1 MSDTTEDKNL
11 RIQPTVEKD
20 IDPLTE
26 LEEEIQEGFRSQ
38 QDYPSANKDK
48 AKEEVNDREPAG
60 KEIRSKDNPSDNEK
74 ETGPKYSKPSSSK
87 EETAQSKEDYDALSK
102 KLDLVNERLYENQ
115 RFARSMNQSRSQV
128 IQQIQKDIEEGDI
141 SEEIGERLMT
151 LLKASSL
158 KEPEGLMKGDAA
170 PHASSPFQKFF
181 DIATPDIVQTY
192 LEVTEDEGY
201 EDKAKAF
208 GAFLKEASSE
218 ELDSLYKELEQLSSR
233 PTALLKRMLH
243 EGDQYL
249 QSGFGEFMKA
259 GGFRQY
265 SVLKREEINT
275 LLKKIDTLQNK
286 IIKYESYDKPT
297 YHLEELRGQQGDEEG
312 DTSDPLL
319 PIFRYPGVG
328 KAYQRS

>member
-1 MSDTTEDKNL
+1 MSDIKEDKNL

-38 QDYPSANKDK
+38 QDYPPIKKDEIHNKKDLDKTAILKEDNDESAPVNADK
-48 AKEEVNDREPAG
+48 MG
-60 KEIRSKDNPSDNEK
+60 SQ
-74 ETGPKYSKPSSSK
+74 PKK

-141 SEEIGERLMT
+141 SEEIGGRLMA

-192 LEVTEDEGY
+192 LEVTEDDGY

-297 YHLEELRGQQGDEEG
+297 YHLEELRGQQGDEEE